1 MEGACAVQAAP
12 SVEAGLTGTVIQVDG
27 AEPAREALWTEAGEA
42 VDAIQAGGTV
52 GTGTHQAVV
61 HVGLAT
67 RPAEACQAAAGEF
80 RCIATTVL
88 TLPSILTWRPEK

>member
-52 GTGTHQAVV
+52 TTGAHQAVV
-61 HVGLAT
+61 HVVLAT
-67 RPAEACQAAAGEF
+67 RPGEACQAAAGELWS
-80 RCIATTVL
+80 ITATVL
-88 TLPSILTWRPEK
+88 TLPAILT